1 MKPNPN
7 NSAPPAGFTAALIPL
22 FFALFT
28 AGALGEAAADQ
39 LVLPRIGQQYFST
52 GLSLQ
57 PGFVYDGSAPADANW
72 TTLAA
77 AGAGTTRL
85 GFHQIVSEQLVMAA
99 EVDIGLQWL
108 DEHTLE
114 TAGRADSET
123 GIAWQIGLAGRWLP
137 AGDDSGWSLGGG
149 PHFYHVYLA
158 DRPVQSLG
166 LDLRAGRFL
175 WQRRERFVLLELGYA
190 APVVQGLTSNN
201 SFGDDSDG
209 RVPKNWTFHR
219 FSISLQYGF

>member
-1 MKPNPN
+1 MKQPSN
-7 NSAPPAGFTAALIPL
+7 NSPRPPGLTAALVPL
-22 FFALFT
+22 FFALLT
-28 AGALGEAAADQ
+28 TGSLEEAAADQ
-39 LVLPRIGQQYFST
+39 IVLPRIGQQYFST

-57 PGFVYDGSAPADANW
+57 PGFVHDPSAPADAKSA
-72 TTLAA
+72 TLAA
-77 AGAGTTRL
+77 TGAGTARL

-108 DEHTLE
+108 DEHTIE

-123 GIAWQIGLAGRWLP
+123 GVAWQIGLAGRWLP
-137 AGDDSGWSLGGG
+137 AGDRAGWSLGGG

-175 WQRRERFVLLELGYA
+175 WKKRERFVLLELGYA
-190 APVVQGLTSNN
+190 VPIVQGLSSSN
-201 SFGDDSDG
+201 SFRDDSGD